1 MLTLAANDTIA
12 GVASAATE
20 VTCTI
25 FGMELNGTTETY
37 KVLDQRQ
44 LAAAAATI
52 YTVTANGPT
61 FVKSITVVNTDTV
74 SRTFQLFRGGTAA
87 ANAITPNFSLLPGC
101 SGIYEDGLGWQFY
114 NTAGQLLTA
123 SGLSTAG
130 SLSLD
135 GPTGVLAQ
143 SMDRATAN
151 ETNQAAPTAS
161 GTLFMQGIYIPGGVT
176 VSNILWHSA
185 TTAANGP
192 THWMAGLYDAS
203 RVLRATSTDH
213 TSEAWAAQTMKTIA
227 MVTPYLIPSS
237 GLYYVGFFMTAS
249 VAIITSKGDV
259 SRTNG
264 ALWAQ
269 PPIMSGAST
278 TGLTT
283 ALPDP
288 AAAITA
294 GLLPIWCAVS

>member
-1 MLTLAANDTIA
+1 MLTIAANATIA
-12 GVASAATE
+12 GDASAGSV

-44 LAAAAATI
+44 LAASPETI
-52 YTVTANGPT
+52 YTATANGPT
-61 FVKSITVVNTDTV
+61 FIKSITVVNTDTA
-74 SRTFQLFRGGTAA
+74 SQTFQLFSAGTAA
-87 ANAITPNFSLLPGC
+87 ANAITPVFSLLPSGC
-101 SGIYEDGLGWQFY
+101 GVYEDGSGWQFY
-114 NTAGQLLTA
+114 NSAGQLLSATGA
-123 SGLSTAG
+123 PNNGVPR
-130 SLSLD
+130 LD

-161 GTLFMQGIYIPGGVT
+161 GTLFMQGIYIPAGVT

-192 THWMAGLYDAS
+192 THWMAGLYDVN

-249 VAIITSKGDV
+249 TAVITSKGDI

-294 GLLPIWCAVS
+294 GLLPVWCAVS